1 MEFDNNEL
9 KQLRPRTLT
18 SYQSQSQTS
27 FADNVVYIERE
38 IQPEDTLLSF
48 SIMYN
53 CNVNELKKANNL
65 TTEQDFFALRKIK
78 IPVRKHGTLHEQN
91 VTSQYNQVMT
101 SQICDEEEP
110 LIPDTPEKI
119 RKTRDGSVFL
129 KSLDREIENVQI
141 NNQVLQEV
149 VTTLGSTGYRPLR
162 VPSNHSS
169 SRGNGSNWK
178 CYLAAVLLFTA
189 LVVIIIAKDL
199 KDFSKY
205 FPGGDNQTNNNHGH
219 FKAK

>member
-27 FADNVVYIERE
+27 YADNVVYIERE

-78 IPVRKHGTLHEQN
+78 IPVRRHGTLHEQN
-91 VTSQYNQVMT
+91 VTSQRNQIVT

-110 LIPDTPEKI
+110 LIPETPEKI
-119 RKTRDGSVFL
+119 RKTKDGSVFL
-129 KSLDREIENVQI
+129 KSVDREIENVQI

-149 VTTLGSTGYRPLR
+149 VSTLGSTGYRPLR
-162 VPSNHSS
+162 VPSNQS
-169 SRGNGSNWK
+169 SRGNHSNWK
-178 CYLAAVLLFTA
+178 CYLVVMLLFIA

-199 KDFSKY
+199 IDFSKY
-205 FPGGDNQTNNNHGH
+205 FPGGDNKTNSKPGH
-219 FKAK
+219 LEAK